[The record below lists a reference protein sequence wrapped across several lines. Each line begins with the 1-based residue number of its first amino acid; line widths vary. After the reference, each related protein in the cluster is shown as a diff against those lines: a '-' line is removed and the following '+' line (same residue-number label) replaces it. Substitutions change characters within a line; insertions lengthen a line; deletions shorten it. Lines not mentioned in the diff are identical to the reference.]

1 MNFNTPTMLREKL
14 ISTLSDLVRVP
25 SENTPPIGAEYRCQK
40 YLHDRLQEIGLTSDL
55 YYFSEIENLKIHPAY
70 RHQRDY
76 TNRPNVAGTLR
87 GSGGGKSLLFSGHID
102 TVPIGSEKWAH
113 DPFGAEIEGNRL
125 YGRGSN
131 DMKGG
136 IAAALVAIETIVD
149 TGIKLKGDVFF
160 ESVVDEEFG
169 GVNGTLAARLRG
181 YNADAVIVTE
191 PSQNIICP
199 AHLGGRIVHVT
210 FRSNDGG
217 ILEEGKSESGVTD
230 QLHYFLGELK
240 NFAKLRK
247 AQAPIHPL
255 YSTNDNPV
263 PVWVLKINAGGWG
276 MEVPTTIPKICR
288 VELYWQQ
295 VPGEKLEDID
305 LAFSQWFEEIINARP
320 DLFQIKPE
328 VVPAI
333 DWLPGSEI
341 EINSPIVTQLAESF
355 QKVTGMPASVQG
367 FNAPCDMFIFHQ
379 YFQTP
384 ALLFGPKGGNTHQ
397 PDEWVDLDSLVEVT
411 ETLIS
416 FICEWCS
423 ADCLL

>member
-1 MNFNTPTMLREKL
+1 MLRQKL
-14 ISTLSDLVRVP
+14 IATLTNLIQIP
-25 SENTPPIGAEYRCQK
+25 SENTPPIGAEYGCQQ
-40 YLHDRLQEIGLTSDL
+40 YLYDRLQKIGLKSDL
-55 YYFSEIENLKIHPAY
+55 YYFSDIENLKTHPAY

-76 TNRPNVAGTLR
+76 TNRPNVAGTLT
-87 GSGGGKSLLFSGHID
+87 GSGNGKSLLLTGHID
-102 TVPIGSEKWAH
+102 TVPRGTEKWEH
-113 DPFGAEIEGNRL
+113 DPFGAVIEGNRL
-125 YGRGSN
+125 YGLGSN

-136 IAAALVAIETIVD
+136 IAASFVAIETIVNS
-149 TGIKLKGDVFF
+149 GLKLKGDVMF
-160 ESVVDEEFG
+160 ETVVDEEFG

-181 YNADAVIVTE
+181 YNADAVIITE

-199 AHLGGRIVHVT
+199 AHLGGRIIHIT
-210 FRSNDGG
+210 FRTNDGG

-255 YSTNDNPV
+255 YSMNDDPV

-276 MEVPTTIPKICR
+276 SGEPTTIPQTCR

-295 VPGEKLEDID
+295 VPGEKLAEID
-305 LAFSQWFEEIINARP
+305 EVFANWFDGIVNARP
-320 DLFQIKPE
+320 ELFPIKPE

-333 DWLPGSEI
+333 EWLPGSAI
-341 EINSPIVTQLAESF
+341 EINSPIVTQLAETF
-355 QKVTGMPASVQG
+355 QNVTGKPANIQG

-384 ALLFGPKGGNTHQ
+384 ALIFGPIGGNTHQ

-411 ETLIS
+411 ETLIE
-416 FICEWCS
+416 FICRWCEVE
-423 ADCLL
+423 

>member
-1 MNFNTPTMLREKL
+1 MNFHTPTTLRQKL
-14 ISTLSDLVRVP
+14 ISTLSELIRIP
-25 SENTPPIGAEYRCQK
+25 SENTPPMGAEYECQK
-40 YLHDRLQEIGLTSDL
+40 YLHERLQKIGLTSDL
-55 YYFSEIENLKIHPAY
+55 YYFSDIENLKSHSAY

-76 TNRPNVAGTLR
+76 TNRPNVAGTLC

-102 TVPIGSEKWAH
+102 TVPVGAEKWVH
-113 DPFGAEIEGNRL
+113 DPFGAKVEGNRL

-136 IAAALVAIETIVD
+136 IAASLVAIETIINS
-149 TGIKLKGDVFF
+149 GIKLKGDVIF

-181 YNADAVIVTE
+181 YNVDAVIVTE

-217 ILEEGKSESGVTD
+217 ILEEGKPESGVMD

-255 YSTNDNPV
+255 YSMNDNPV

-276 MEVPTTIPKICR
+276 MEVPPTIPNICR

-305 LAFSQWFEEIINARP
+305 LAFSRWFEEIINARP
-320 DLFQIKPE
+320 DLFQMRPE

-333 DWLPGSEI
+333 DWLPGSAI
-341 EINSPIVTQLAESF
+341 EINAPVVMQLAESF
-355 QKVTGMPASVQG
+355 QKVTGKPASIQG

-384 ALLFGPKGGNTHQ
+384 ALIFGPKGGNTHQ

-411 ETLIS
+411 ETLIR
-416 FICEWCS
+416 FICEWCGE
-423 ADCLL
+423 LR

>member
-1 MNFNTPTMLREKL
+1 MNFHPPTLRQKI
-14 ISTLSDLVRVP
+14 ISTLSELIQIP
-25 SENTPPIGAEYRCQK
+25 SENTPPIGAEYECQK

-55 YYFSEIENLKIHPAY
+55 YYFSEIENLNSHPAY

-102 TVPIGSEKWAH
+102 TVPIGTEKWVH
-113 DPFGAEIEGNRL
+113 DPFGAEIEDNRL

-136 IAAALVAIETIVD
+136 IAASLVAIETIISS
-149 TGIKLKGDVFF
+149 GIKLKGDVIF

-217 ILEEGKSESGVTD
+217 ILEEAKSESSVTD
-230 QLHYFLGELK
+230 QLYYFLGELK
-240 NFAKLRK
+240 NFANLRK

-255 YSTNDNPV
+255 YSMNDDPV

-276 MEVPTTIPKICR
+276 MEVPTTIPNICR

-295 VPGEKLEDID
+295 VPGEKLKDID
-305 LAFSQWFEEIINARP
+305 LAFSQWFEEMINARP

-333 DWLPGSEI
+333 DWLPGSAI
-341 EINSPIVTQLAESF
+341 EINSPVVTKLAESL
-355 QKVTGMPASVQG
+355 QKVTGKSANIQG

-416 FICEWCS
+416 FICCWCEKIDS
-423 ADCLL
+423 K

>member
-1 MNFNTPTMLREKL
+1 MNFHPPTLRQNL
-14 ISTLSDLVRVP
+14 ISTLSELIRIP
-25 SENTPPIGAEYRCQK
+25 SENTPPMGAEYECQK
-40 YLHDRLQEIGLTSDL
+40 YLHERLQEIGLTSDL
-55 YYFSEIENLKIHPAY
+55 YYFSDIENLKSHPAY

-102 TVPIGSEKWAH
+102 TVPIGTEKWVH

-136 IAAALVAIETIVD
+136 IAASLVAIETIINS
-149 TGIKLKGDVFF
+149 GIKLKGDVIF

-181 YNADAVIVTE
+181 YHADAVIVTE

-255 YSTNDNPV
+255 YSMNDNPV

-276 MEVPTTIPKICR
+276 MEVPTTIPAICR

-305 LAFSQWFEEIINARP
+305 LVFSQWLEEMINARP

-328 VVPAI
+328 AVPAI
-333 DWLPGSEI
+333 EWLPGSGI
-341 EINSPIVTQLAESF
+341 EINSPLVTQLSDSF
-355 QKVTGMPASVQG
+355 REVTGKLPVVQG

-379 YFQTP
+379 YFKTP
-384 ALLFGPKGGNTHQ
+384 ALIFGPTGGNTHQ

-411 ETLIS
+411 ETLID
-416 FICEWCS
+416 FIVKWCNE
-423 ADCLL
+423 